1 MSPKPATITLGL
13 VSPSLIGLGSLLPRR
28 NLSTNASSSAKSPSR
43 RTEAFSA
50 RMNGANELCIGV
62 GIRPEMLGEWSFWNG
77 PGERWIE
84 SEKTLT
90 QAPSL
95 NHRI

>member
-62 GIRPEMLGEWSFWNG
+62 GIRPEMLGEWCCVLICEMESK
-77 PGERWIE
+77 ERAR
-84 SEKTLT
+84 KNLVLYL
-90 QAPSL
+90 Q
-95 NHRI
+95 R